1 MKTKLSALSILLLG
15 SLAVAGEPGQTGAS
29 TKTDGDSVQK
39 HQETSQE
46 VKAGSTREGADNTSI
61 NKRDSQSTEPTADQQ
76 KNNQSDVDLTAK
88 IRRSIVSDKS
98 LSTNAHNVK
107 IIAQN
112 GVVTLKGPVHSE
124 AEKSTIEQRASSIAG
139 QSKVKNEIDV
149 KP

>member
-29 TKTDGDSVQK
+29 TKT
-39 HQETSQE
+39 ETSQE
-46 VKAGSTREGADNTSI
+46 SKTGSTREGVDNTGI
-61 NKRDSQSTEPTADQQ
+61 NKRDNQATEPTADQQ
-76 KNNQSDVDLTAK
+76 KNSQSDVDLTAK
-88 IRRSIVSDKS
+88 IRRSIVSEKS

-124 AEKSTIEQRASSIAG
+124 AEKSSIEQRASSIAG

-149 KP
+149 TP